1 MILWRDSYQ
10 RAPFK
15 TLGGVRYRSPC
26 LAFIF
31 LLSLEGMQV
40 TPWKLWTVHQPLL
53 CAYPSLGCFLVV
65 GALELGQL
73 KLLYVPHLSTRPLE
87 DSESTTKNNLAEWI
101 QSVHQLNRLRVLYLF
116 IFFLLTKTLSDMFC
130 PKTNFASPAALFAA
144 FFELKEQQQN
154 KIKK

>member
-53 CAYPSLGCFLVV
+53 CAYPSLGCFPVV

-101 QSVHQLNRLRVLYLF
+101 QSVHQLNRLRVLYFFYFFFTYQNSFRHVLPKNKF
-116 IFFLLTKTLSDMFC
+116 CFAGCTVCGIFWTER
-130 PKTNFASPAALFAA
+130 AAA
-144 FFELKEQQQN
+144 K
-154 KIKK
+154 